1 MGWEYLSVIIILV
14 EASSAIFNYAGA
26 ESYNFFVDEYYLL
39 LAFLLFSAMFSSR
52 VILVLNTILIIG
64 ASISAYLLVK
74 DQFPAE
80 MVKEL
85 NYGLNVYILVV
96 IIIFIF
102 SYLYTHTIFN
112 AMTEIQRSAEDTEEK
127 NFELERKTVLLKEQK
142 AELITAKKKAEESD
156 RLKSS
161 FLANMSHEIR
171 TPLNA
176 VLGFTSLL
184 KKSELNDSQKEFL
197 TIIESSGNH
206 LLELINDI
214 IDISKLESGEVA
226 MNQEKV
232 NVNKL
237 LTDVTNIFKAE
248 LISKKKNIK
257 IITENGLRDDNVLI
271 ITDKKR
277 LKQILINLIGNAVK
291 FTDSGTIKVRYTS
304 QNGKLIFDVSDTGI
318 GISEEELPIVFNRFR
333 QADETSTRAY
343 GGTGLGLAISEAC
356 VKLLGGRNSS

>member
-1 MGWEYLSVIIILV
+1 
-14 EASSAIFNYAGA
+14 
-26 ESYNFFVDEYYLL
+26 
-39 LAFLLFSAMFSSR
+39 
-52 VILVLNTILIIG
+52 
-64 ASISAYLLVK
+64 
-74 DQFPAE
+74 
-80 MVKEL
+80 
-85 NYGLNVYILVV
+85 
-96 IIIFIF
+96 
-102 SYLYTHTIFN
+102 
-112 AMTEIQRSAEDTEEK
+112 MTEIQRSAEDTEEK

-184 KKSELNDSQKEFL
+184 KESELNDSQKEFL

-237 LTDVTNIFKAE
+237 LIDVTDIFKAE

-257 IITENGLRDDNVLI
+257 IITENGLRDDNDLI

-277 LKQILINLIGNAVK
+277 LKQVLINLIGNAVK
-291 FTDSGTIKVRYTS
+291 FTDNGTIKVSYTL
-304 QNGKLIFDVSDTGI
+304 QNGELIFNVSDTGI
-318 GISEEELPIVFNRFR
+318 GISEEELPIIFNRFR

-356 VKLLGGRNSS
+356 VKLLGGEIQAESIKNIGSTFRFSIPNKKA